1 MDWVMGMQRAIDYVE
16 AHITEELDYSEIARQ
31 SYSTA
36 YHFQRVFGLLCG
48 YTLGEYIRSR
58 RLTLAGGELAG
69 SGAKVVDV
77 ALKYGYDNPDSFAR
91 AFTRFHGVTPSQA
104 RREGVKL
111 NSFSRLSL
119 KLSLEGGSIMEYRI
133 EEKQELLL
141 TGYKRRFTGVP
152 HVTKEFDNQTGDFYV
167 HTRANQFLLRGMS
180 TDDSV
185 ETHYSVVTNVADD
198 GYDFYIAE
206 HLTDWY
212 HEHMAEDIVL
222 GAEAA
227 RFEDIKI
234 PAGTYAVF
242 ETERCAYPTTK
253 NVELRKRIAAEWL
266 PSSDYILADRPEL
279 LVIHWF
285 RAERRDERYIE
296 LWVPVEKR
304 QAGFVPQ

>member
-1 MDWVMGMQRAIDYVE
+1 MDWVMGIQRAIDYVE
-16 AHITEELDYSEIARQ
+16 EHITEELSYDEIARQ
-31 SYSTA
+31 GCSTA

-58 RLTLAGGELAG
+58 RLTLAGGEL
-69 SGAKVVDV
+69 SVSDAKVIDV

-119 KLSLEGGSIMEYRI
+119 KVSLKGGCMMEYRI
-133 EEKQELLL
+133 EEKRELLL

-152 HVTKEFDNQTGDFYV
+152 HVTKEYDDQMEDFAV
-167 HTRANQFLLRGMS
+167 HTRVNQFLLKGMS
-180 TDDSV
+180 SDDSGAINYCV
-185 ETHYSVVTNVADD
+185 ISNVSDD

-206 HLTDWY
+206 HLLDWY
-212 HEHMAEDIVL
+212 HEHMAEDIAL
-222 GAEAA
+222 GEEAA
-227 RFEDIKI
+227 RFEDILI

-242 ETERCAYPTTK
+242 ETERCEYPTMK
-253 NVELRKRIAAEWL
+253 HVELRKRIASEWL

-279 LVIHWF
+279 LVIHWY
-285 RAERRDERYIE
+285 RGELREERYIE
-296 LWVPVEKR
+296 VWVPVEKK
-304 QAGFVPQ
+304 

>member
-16 AHITEELDYSEIARQ
+16 DHITEDLDYDEIARQ
-31 SYSTA
+31 SYSTS

-48 YTLGEYIRSR
+48 YTLGEYIRNR
-58 RLTLAGGELAG
+58 RLTLAGGELAAG
-69 SGAKVVDV
+69 DAKVIDI

-133 EEKQELLL
+133 EEKQELRL

-152 HVTKEFDNQTGDFYV
+152 HVTKEYDDQMEDFAV
-167 HTRANQFLLRGMS
+167 HTRVNQFLLKGMS
-180 TDDSV
+180 ADDSGAINYCV
-185 ETHYSVVTNVADD
+185 ITNVSDD

-206 HLTDWY
+206 QLRDWY
-212 HEHMAEDIVL
+212 HEHMAEDIAL

-227 RFEDIKI
+227 RFADIVI

-242 ETERCAYPTTK
+242 ETARCEYPTTK
-253 NVELRKRIAAEWL
+253 NVELRKRIASEWL

-279 LVIHWF
+279 MVFHWYRGEQ
-285 RAERRDERYIE
+285 RAERYIE
-296 LWVPVEKR
+296 LWVPVEKK
-304 QAGFVPQ
+304 

>member
-16 AHITEELDYSEIARQ
+16 DHITEDLDYDEIARQ
-31 SYSTA
+31 SYSTS

-48 YTLGEYIRSR
+48 YTLGEYIRNR
-58 RLTLAGGELAG
+58 RLTLAGGELAAG
-69 SGAKVVDV
+69 DAKVIDI

-104 RREGVKL
+104 RREGAKL

-133 EEKQELLL
+133 EEKQELRL

-152 HVTKEFDNQTGDFYV
+152 HVTKEFDDQTGDFYI
-167 HTRANQFLLRGMS
+167 HTRVDQFLLRGMS
-180 TDDSV
+180 ADDSLA
-185 ETHYSVVTNVADD
+185 TSYSVITNVSDD

-206 HLTDWY
+206 QLRDWY
-212 HEHMAEDIVL
+212 HEHMAEDIAL

-227 RFEDIKI
+227 RFADIVI

-242 ETERCAYPTTK
+242 ETERCEYPTTK
-253 NVELRKRIAAEWL
+253 NVELRKRIASEWL
-266 PSSDYILADRPEL
+266 PSSDYILADRPEIM
-279 LVIHWF
+279 VFHWYRGEQ
-285 RAERRDERYIE
+285 RAERYIE
-296 LWVPVEKR
+296 LWVPVEKK
-304 QAGFVPQ
+304 

>member
-16 AHITEELDYSEIARQ
+16 DHITEDLDYDEIARR
-31 SYSTA
+31 SYSTS

-48 YTLGEYIRSR
+48 YTLGEYIRNR
-58 RLTLAGGELAG
+58 RLTLAGGELAAG
-69 SGAKVVDV
+69 DAKVIDI

-133 EEKQELLL
+133 EEKQELRL

-152 HVTKEFDNQTGDFYV
+152 HVTKEYDDQMTDFYV
-167 HTRANQFLLRGMS
+167 HTRVNQFLLRGMS
-180 TDDSV
+180 ADDSWA
-185 ETHYSVVTNVADD
+185 TNYSVITNVLDD

-206 HLTDWY
+206 RLLDWY
-212 HEHMAEDIVL
+212 HEHMAEDVAL
-222 GAEAA
+222 GAEAS
-227 RFEDIKI
+227 RFEDIVI

-242 ETERCAYPTTK
+242 ETERCEYPTTK
-253 NVELRKRIAAEWL
+253 HVELRKRIASEWL
-266 PSSDYILADRPEL
+266 PSSDYMLADRPEVL
-279 LVIHWF
+279 AFHWY
-285 RAERRDERYIE
+285 RGEQRSERYIE
-296 LWVPVEKR
+296 LWVPVEKK
-304 QAGFVPQ
+304 